1 MASPNQNEPWAFQ
14 QGYPA
19 GKRETNEGY
28 RCFRIFLELGP
39 ERSVKNVADVSGAK
53 YETVKAYSSRYNWPQ
68 RAAAYDAHV
77 IKVWS
82 QEAREEFESR
92 HKKELEKF
100 RKDQQRRAEG
110 LGKVAD
116 LLIEVT
122 TGTLQ
127 DMAAS
132 GEPVDRQQLASI
144 ASTAAKLSE
153 AAMNTAAA
161 ALGVDDLMEAIAP
174 EVE

>member
-1 MASPNQNEPWAFQ
+1 MLSEYSGSVTLAAVMASPNQHEPWAFQ
-14 QGYPA
+14 QGCRP

-39 ERSVKNVADVSGAK
+39 ERSIKNVADVSGAK
-53 YETVKAYSSRYNWPQ
+53 YETVKAYSSKYNWPQ

-77 IKVWS
+77 IRTWS

-100 RKDQQRRAEG
+100 RDQQRRAER

-122 TGTLQ
+122 TGTLE
-127 DMAAS
+127 DMVAS
-132 GEPVDRQQLASI
+132 GETR
-144 ASTAAKLSE
+144 
-153 AAMNTAAA
+153 
-161 ALGVDDLMEAIAP
+161 
-174 EVE
+174 